1 MALGLLTA
9 VLWCA
14 FDQVSKWWILER
26 VMVPPR
32 EIPVTGFFNIV
43 LGANTGVSF
52 GLFTGS
58 PQSLLVVLGA
68 ALVGILLFMLWRT
81 QTLLGAAGLGLV
93 IGGAVGNIIDRLRR
107 GGVTDFLDFYV
118 GQWHWPTFNVA
129 DIGIVCGAGLLLL
142 EGAFTSRSGRDRSA
156 GACRP

>member
-1 MALGLLTA
+1 MGLFTS

-14 FDQVSKWWILER
+14 LDQAAKWWILKQ

-32 EIPVTGFFNIV
+32 EIPVTGFFNLV
-43 LGANTGVSF
+43 LGVNTGVSF

-58 PQSLLVVLGA
+58 PQSLLVVLGT
-68 ALVGILLFMLWRT
+68 ALVGILLLMLRRAE
-81 QTLLGAAGLGLV
+81 TLLGATGLGLV

-142 EGAFTSRSGRDRSA
+142 EGAFTPGSGRTPSGP
-156 GACRP
+156 GAR